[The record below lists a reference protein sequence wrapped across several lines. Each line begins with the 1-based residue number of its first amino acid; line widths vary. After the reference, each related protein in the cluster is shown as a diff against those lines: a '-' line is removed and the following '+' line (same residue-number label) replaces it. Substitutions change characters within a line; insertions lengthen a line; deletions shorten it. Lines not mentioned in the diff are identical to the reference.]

1 MWRTLISNLQGYFI
15 PKGTSVLANHWS
27 IHLDPEV
34 YPDPTAFKPER
45 FLEDGKLVGTPYS
58 ERGHHGFG
66 FGRRVCPG
74 LHIAER
80 CV

>member
-1 MWRTLISNLQGYFI
+1 M
-15 PKGTSVLANHWS
+15 LANHWS
-27 IHLDPEV
+27 IHLDPDV
-34 YPDPTAFKPER
+34 YPDPTEFKPER
-45 FLEDGKLVGTPYS
+45 FIKDGKLVGTPYS

-80 CV
+80 CVSIPCSK